1 MDIFERIAQ
10 HFGCTFNVHFARSQ
24 CLKFIPMQKIC
35 MYGLYTLIA
44 AAAILLIVWLI
55 RHWKKN

>member
-1 MDIFERIAQ
+1 MNIFERIAQ
-10 HFGCTFNVHFARSQ
+10 HFGCTFNVQFARSQ
-24 CLKFIPMQKIC
+24 SLKFIPMQKIC